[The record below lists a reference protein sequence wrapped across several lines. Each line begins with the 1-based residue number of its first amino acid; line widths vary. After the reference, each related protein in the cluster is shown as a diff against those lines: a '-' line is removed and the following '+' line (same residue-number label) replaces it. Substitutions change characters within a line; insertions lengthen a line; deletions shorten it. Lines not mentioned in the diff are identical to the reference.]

1 MKKFSALVALALCV
15 IIGGV
20 YATWTYAGTELDP
33 THMELSHSLEGA
45 VQEGSIGTY
54 VIDTN
59 SVMIKIDQTA
69 SNDYT
74 AVLKV
79 SGEMTIRFTPAA
91 GASQEVLANGVPS
104 HAYFII
110 SGVDEN
116 KYPDKNGVDQPIY
129 VTAGENSISL
139 VWNKQG
145 DGSFSATITAEQIDG
160 ILNLGGEF
168 YLDTIEEYRAFDD
181 KEKVIDL
188 DLYIAQK

>member
-1 MKKFSALVALALCV
+1 MKKITALIMMALL
-15 IIGGV
+15 ITIGGV
-20 YATWTYAGTELDP
+20 YATWIYAGTELDP

-54 VIDTN
+54 IIDTN

-79 SGEMTIRFTPAA
+79 SGEMTISFTPAT

-110 SGVDEN
+110 SGADEN

-139 VWNKQG
+139 VWNKQE
-145 DGSFSATITAEQIDG
+145 DGSFSATITADQIDG

-181 KEKVIDL
+181 KEKIIDL